1 MTRKEMSAQH
11 TPLYLYDFLQKLTPL
26 SAAQI
31 PEIMGLAPDELV
43 YAWGDRSL
51 AEQYL
56 KNLPEKGEYFLLYAQ
71 KEDPLTLFCRDV
83 TPQVKYLHSLKTELL
98 VPLEDNDCEL
108 LEAALFEA
116 AYLFDLLKALEVPE
130 LFAPLGGFPEL
141 EAAYSGNELKKA
153 EMPVLVSLESNP
165 LNLEIFMAQT
175 RFFFARYMES
185 RFCEYG
191 LVPADEGILK
201 DFEDLVGRQ
210 LEKMRGGNCWKSRN
224 FTGIENTEF
233 DWFVQQLEILIT
245 LEPEKIR
252 NLLCPRRKKPVKRT
266 PFVPMTE
273 ERD

>member
-1 MTRKEMSAQH
+1 
-11 TPLYLYDFLQKLTPL
+11 
-26 SAAQI
+26 
-31 PEIMGLAPDELV
+31 MGLAPDELV

-116 AYLFDLLKALEVPE
+116 AYLFDLLKALEVPD

-252 NLLCPRRKKPVKRT
+252 NLLCPRRKKPGKRT